1 MIRVGVNGYGTIGKR
16 VADGIRL
23 QPDMQLIGVA
33 KTRPNFEA
41 ETAAQKGY
49 PLYSA
54 IPERSHQFTEAGL
67 DLHGEVADLVDE
79 SDVIV
84 DATPSGVG
92 AENCSLYEAHDTPAI
107 LQGGESPDTV
117 DESFVAQANYD
128 DAVGADLLR
137 VVSCNTTGLSR
148 LLEPIDREYGVDKAR
163 ATLIRRGGDPGETD
177 RGPINDILP
186 DPVTLPSHHGPDV
199 QTIFPDVDIDTL
211 GVTVPA
217 TLMHLHSVNLT
228 LESAPSVAAI
238 ADLLSRQSRLFVVP
252 PELSIDGT
260 AKLKEFAKDAGRPRG
275 DLWENCLWEESI
287 AMEGND
293 LYLFQ
298 SIHQEANVVPENIDA
313 IRALVGHKTAA
324 ESIALTNDRLGL
336 NTTQQYTRSHQHGSP
351 QPADD

>member
-16 VADGIRL
+16 VADAVRL

-41 ETAAQKGY
+41 EIAVQKGY
-49 PLYSA
+49 SLYSA
-54 IPERSHQFTEAGL
+54 IPERSHLFDEAGI
-67 DLHGEVADLVDE
+67 DLHGEVTDLVRE

-84 DATPSGVG
+84 DATPAGVG
-92 AENCSLYEAHDTPAI
+92 AENCSLYQSHDTPAI

-117 DESFVAQANYD
+117 DGSFVAQVNYD
-128 DAVGADLLR
+128 ETAGAELLR

-148 LLEPIDREYGVDKAR
+148 LIEPLDREYGVQKAR

-186 DPVTLPSHHGPDV
+186 DPVTVPSHHGPDV

-228 LESAPSVAAI
+228 LETAPSVDAV

-252 PELSIDGT
+252 GQLDIDGT
-260 AKLKEFAKDAGRPRG
+260 AALKEFAKDAGRPRG
-275 DLWENCLWEESI
+275 DLWENSLWKESI
-287 AMEGND
+287 AVEGTD

-313 IRALVGHKTAA
+313 IRALVGRKSAVK
-324 ESIALTNDRLGL
+324 SIALTNDRLGMS
-336 NTTQQYTRSHQHGSP
+336 TTQSYTRTQQRGSP